1 MLSLYQRN
9 KISLMSVAR
18 QRRPTQVAKEVGMGK
33 RWLLKR
39 VRCGVLSPLSF
50 TDSSDVHY
58 FDQVW
63 LRKATD
69 IVEGRRGNVN

>member
-1 MLSLYQRN
+1 
-9 KISLMSVAR
+9 MSVAR

-33 RWLLKR
+33 RWLLNR

-69 IVEGRRGNVN
+69 IVEGRRGNVS

>member
-1 MLSLYQRN
+1 
-9 KISLMSVAR
+9 MSVAR
-18 QRRPTQVAKEVGMGK
+18 QRRSTQVAKGLGMDK
-33 RWLLKR
+33 RWLLKE

-50 TDSSDVHY
+50 TDSSDVDY

>member
-1 MLSLYQRN
+1 
-9 KISLMSVAR
+9 MSVAR
-18 QRRPTQVAKEVGMGK
+18 QRRPTQVAKGLGRGK
-33 RWLLKR
+33 KRLLKR

-50 TDSSDVHY
+50 TDNSDVHY

-69 IVEGRRGNVN
+69 IVEGGEGM